1 MSKKQQKELTVDEH
15 NALVCKEIK
24 KLENEIV
31 ELKKTFKSESL
42 KSQATLQE
50 CLAMN
55 KKAEKLTAVKDKV
68 KPKTNSL

>member
-1 MSKKQQKELTVDEH
+1 MSKKEAKELSVDEH
-15 NALVCKEIK
+15 NALVYKEVQ
-24 KLENEIV
+24 KLEDEIV
-31 ELKKTFKSESL
+31 KLKKTFKSESL

-55 KKAEKLTAVKDKV
+55 KKAEKLTAVQDKV